1 MKDSKNERNAS
12 EQFSPE
18 ELIRKLKS
26 QLSGEPAAPAPARDP
41 SPAPRADEVASLL
54 DRTLKQAKEPE
65 PASSAPLSASLPSE
79 ENSGKDP
86 EILVSAD
93 PEAPS
98 PLAAIAAE
106 DSAPDAE
113 PEEESEEE
121 AEEESE
127 EETPAAEEGPD
138 PFIEQLRRSYQ
149 ADQAEELSPSD
160 DAASAT
166 EKEVRDEPLPAENHV
181 SDETSAE
188 EPGDQKEEDDFLS
201 FIRAQAMQETDAPA
215 EEAEEPVSFDES
227 IPNREEPEELPAE
240 DRAAETKVNLF
251 AGLEDEGPE
260 KVPADGTETAEK
272 PTIAF
277 DLGSD
282 AEVNEPEQTAADS
295 FSDNK
300 PNINMLIALGISVS
314 EVENIYGKEVAEEFA
329 EAKAKEGQ
337 LDGDEVASEG
347 AYEYTA
353 ASQNEEIVRY
363 FKKGKT
369 LSLVKLIASA
379 ALLFLLF
386 LYENLPLF
394 GVSFTGWLSQP
405 GFPLVH
411 VMVDLQLV
419 LIAAALAFEELIDG
433 AAGLFKKTP
442 DIRSFTL
449 FAVTLNVI
457 YSIVVAC
464 TPAASTARLSGFSA
478 VFMITVCLL
487 VSYLKTRADSDNFAV
502 VSTTGL
508 KACCFADDDDS
519 VAKEKAAFSNELED
533 ENPKVISFGNAHFVE
548 NFFSRVNEKTPTLAD
563 RILIPAALIALVA
576 LTVLAAVRSKDA
588 AYTFSVFGT
597 AVSAF
602 FPVSVFAAGIMAF
615 VKAQRLAHEAKSA
628 IIGESA
634 PYIYSGA
641 SVVTFQDKDVYPSY
655 CVKLRNLKVYG
666 NAEIEEILRTTAVV
680 FREAGGPLADVFEY
694 ATSDLDKSDRAT
706 IVRSGD
712 SGIECEVAGRRVL
725 VGKPEFLQSYGIIP
739 YSDLDDREYLKTG
752 DVGIM
757 YVCLDNELCAKFYI
771 QYTMDVDFENLLHA
785 LNKSGICVAIRTSDP
800 NIDKHLL
807 QAKLNLR
814 RAALRII
821 HQTPDGTAGEA
832 YSVADSG
839 VVGNGTPNELVSTM
853 LLCDRIVHVLRTN
866 NILKC
871 VSVFASILLLLLI
884 VLFAPNLAFFS
895 LWLVLYQLF
904 WMIPT
909 VIVSK
914 LFL

>member
-26 QLSGEPAAPAPARDP
+26 QLSGEPAAPAPARTP
-41 SPAPRADEVASLL
+41 SPAPQEDVVVSLL
-54 DRTLKQAKEPE
+54 DRTLKQAEEPE
-65 PASSAPLSASLPSE
+65 TVSSVAVSESVPSE
-79 ENSGKDP
+79 ESSGNDS
-86 EILVSAD
+86 EMLVSAD
-93 PEAPS
+93 PEESS
-98 PLAAIAAE
+98 PLAASEAE
-106 DSAPDAE
+106 DSAPEAE
-113 PEEESEEE
+113 PEDEPKEEPKEED
-121 AEEESE
+121 A
-127 EETPAAEEGPD
+127 AAEEGPD
-138 PFIEQLRRSYQ
+138 PFLEQLRRSYQ
-149 ADQAEELSPSD
+149 AEELSPSG
-160 DAASAT
+160 DAAPAAD
-166 EKEVRDEPLPAENHV
+166 EVRDEPLPAENPV
-181 SDETSAE
+181 FEETFAS
-188 EPGDQKEEDDFLS
+188 EPDDKDDKKEEDDFLS
-201 FIRAQAMQETDAPA
+201 FIRAQAMQETDASA
-215 EEAEEPVSFDES
+215 VKAEEPVSFDE
-227 IPNREEPEELPAE
+227 PLRAEPAE
-240 DRAAETKVNLF
+240 HPDEDRPAETKVNLF
-251 AGLEDEGPE
+251 AGLDDEGAAE
-260 KVPADGTETAEK
+260 VSVDESENTEK

-282 AEVNEPEQTAADS
+282 AEVNEPEPAAAES

-337 LDGDEVASEG
+337 LEGDEIASEG

-353 ASQNEEIVRY
+353 ASQNEEIARY

-405 GFPLVH
+405 DFPLVH

-433 AAGLFKKTP
+433 AAGLFKKAP

-464 TPAASTARLSGFSA
+464 TPAAATARLSGFSA

-487 VSYLKTRADSDNFAV
+487 VSYLKIRADADNFAV

-519 VAKEKAAFSNELED
+519 VAKEKAAFANELED

-563 RILIPAALIALVA
+563 RILIPAALIALAA

-602 FPVSVFAAGIMAF
+602 FPVSVFAAGVMAF

-666 NAEIEEILRTTAVV
+666 NAEIEEVLRTTAVV
-680 FREAGGPLADVFEY
+680 FREAGGPLSDVFEY
-694 ATSDLDKSDRAT
+694 ATSDLDKSERAT

-712 SGIECEVAGRRVL
+712 SGIECEVAGKRVL

-839 VVGNGTPNELVSTM
+839 VVGNGSSNELVSTM